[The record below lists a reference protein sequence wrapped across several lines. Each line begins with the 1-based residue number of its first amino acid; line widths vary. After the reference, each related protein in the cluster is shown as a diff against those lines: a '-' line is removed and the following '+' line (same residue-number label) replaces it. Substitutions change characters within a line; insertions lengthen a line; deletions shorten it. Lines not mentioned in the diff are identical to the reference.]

1 MWAVIRVKGFKKFE
15 IKMDRQIRKTV
26 EIFVIVSISDMP
38 AKNYYYNLGK
48 IWIMK
53 KKISLKNPE
62 LVINVLRHWQ
72 LLEEIY
78 SQDIQTY

>member
-1 MWAVIRVKGFKKFE
+1 MWEVIRVKGFKKCE